1 MTDKMDNSGI
11 PATASSK
18 RQSARNVGRPRTTE
32 SGYASLSTL
41 LNLVRTGVAT
51 TRQELERHSELGRAV
66 VSDRLSTL
74 VKLGLLEE
82 GRLGE
87 AAGGRAPRH
96 MQFRAAAGSVEVA
109 VIDRS
114 SIAAGIADLNGSLL
128 MEHHEAFDITA
139 GGAALVERLTTLFEW
154 MRDERSDLG
163 SVWGIGLALPGPV
176 AQNGELGI
184 SSPVLQ
190 AIEGWTDY
198 PFVENLVVRNQAPV
212 WVRSGIQMM
221 TAGEHYAG
229 AGGNRGNL
237 ILVKLGRSLSA
248 GVVADGKLLRG
259 SEGASGLI
267 GYTRL
272 GDESLDSLAGSDAIA
287 AAGLQAAQDAES
299 PFLQSVLARN
309 GVVDESDVGHGAQFG
324 DAYCIELLTR
334 SGRLI
339 GEALAPLANLL
350 NPDVIALGG
359 AMAHAGDTILA
370 AVREAVYRQA
380 HPLVTRNLKI
390 VTSQMGG
397 TSGLVGAAHVV
408 TEEIFAPRFLQGWIL
423 NGSPLHHPE
432 FADLLDLARSTIAV
446 PSKGRA
452 APPLERRPVAGSMAE
467 K

>member
-1 MTDKMDNSGI
+1 MTDKTDSSGVH
-11 PATASSK
+11 
-18 RQSARNVGRPRTTE
+18 SAARSGPRNVGRPRTTE

-96 MQFRAAAGSVEVA
+96 MQFRAATGSVEVA

-114 SIAAGIADLNGSLL
+114 SIAAGIADLSGSLL

-139 GGAALVERLTTLFEW
+139 GGEALVERLTTLFEW
-154 MRDERSDLG
+154 LRDARSDLG

-176 AQNGELGI
+176 AQNGQLGI
-184 SSPVLQ
+184 TSPVLQ

-198 PFVENLVVRNQAPV
+198 PFVENLMVRHGAPV

-259 SEGASGLI
+259 AEGASGLI

-272 GDESLDSLAGSDAIA
+272 DDESLDSLAGSDAIA
-287 AAGLQAAQDAES
+287 AAGMRAAHEAES
-299 PFLQSVLARN
+299 PFLQSVLVRN
-309 GVVDESDVGHGAQFG
+309 GSIDESDVGHGAQFG
-324 DAYCIELLTR
+324 DPYCIELLTR
-334 SGRLI
+334 CGRLI

-423 NGSPLHHPE
+423 HGSPLHHPQ
-432 FADLLDLARSTIAV
+432 FANHLDLAHSTIAV
-446 PSKGRA
+446 RSKDTA
-452 APPLERRPVAGSMAE
+452 SPPPDRRPVAGWMAS